1 MDFIRNKEV
10 KRQIVVNGLLALFWC
25 CICFIVDSKSLWI
38 VLAAIVS
45 VSMVSLFFTYQRY
58 RKIAELSLLID
69 KLLHGDETIS
79 FGQFQEGELSV
90 LHDEISKMTRRLIE
104 QAEALK
110 MEKGNLANALA
121 DI

>member
-1 MDFIRNKEV
+1 MDFVRNKEV

-45 VSMVSLFFTYQRY
+45 VGIVSLFITYQRY

-90 LHDEISKMTRRLIE
+90 LHDEISEMTRRLIE

-110 MEKGNLANALA
+110 KEKG
-121 DI
+121 I